1 MESKEK
7 IKSQTEIHD
16 ERRKVM
22 VIGITIIM
30 ALIAILW
37 VFNISSFIN
46 PYSEKLISTNQ
57 EKLDWSDVKG
67 RFDKTM
73 SQVVNKMD
81 EFEAKKELAAN
92 PANAS
97 SSLDNLEAALN
108 VKIGETH
115 SSSSVISA
123 TSSTFSTS
131 SAPQSEELKARL
143 EDLEKSLNKK

>member
-1 MESKEK
+1 METKEK
-7 IKSQTEIHD
+7 IKSQVEIHD

-22 VIGITIIM
+22 IIGITVIM
-30 ALIAILW
+30 AVIAILW

-57 EKLDWSDVKG
+57 EKLDWNDVKS

-81 EFEAKKELAAN
+81 QFEAKKELAAN

-97 SSLDNLEAALN
+97 SSLDNLEAALSA
-108 VKIGETH
+108 KIGEAH
-115 SSSSVISA
+115 ASSSIVS
-123 TSSTFSTS
+123 TSSTSFIT
-131 SAPQSEELKARL
+131 QSGELKARL
-143 EDLEKSLNKK
+143 EDMEKSLNKK